1 MHKFI
6 KPLSDA
12 KKRKE
17 VEEQKQR
24 EIEIEKL
31 KANFPLYGKVINS
44 DDKNIAKLSVYDEK
58 KLFKAGAQN
67 QGSLNLDPNAFVF
80 FKTRGYNLN
89 QVRIVIVEEK
99 KEQDH
104 ESQNCKNK

>member
-24 EIEIEKL
+24 EIGIEKL

-44 DDKNIAKLSVYDEK
+44 DDKNIAKLSVYDEE
-58 KLFKAGAQN
+58 KLFQAGVQKKSINPVCIDRLKKMRYSRSDISVAGQQEIQATVPGN
-67 QGSLNLDPNAFVF
+67 STASL
-80 FKTRGYNLN
+80 
-89 QVRIVIVEEK
+89 K
-99 KEQDH
+99 K
-104 ESQNCKNK
+104 

>member
-24 EIEIEKL
+24 EIGIEKL

-44 DDKNIAKLSVYDEK
+44 DDKNIAKLSVYDEE
-58 KLFKAGAQN
+58 KLFQAGVQKKSINPVCIDRLKKMGYSRSDISVAGQQEIQATVPGN
-67 QGSLNLDPNAFVF
+67 STASL
-80 FKTRGYNLN
+80 
-89 QVRIVIVEEK
+89 K
-99 KEQDH
+99 K
-104 ESQNCKNK
+104 